1 MPGLIQ
7 PHPVELVVSH
17 KSIFSRKLLETEF
30 LASNFPPPRKA
41 VVPSSDETKL
51 TAFLWRNYRSTP
63 LTNSNLIERKP
74 MRGKE
79 LSPLFSLNG
88 LDGTPSLA
96 TRNFNIST
104 LQVKLRPP
112 SRGRILFLFD
122 TPSFS
127 ILWEIRNPWYRFVW
141 RDSER
146 WVAGNFCSLFWRKG
160 KDRTRNLEKEWR
172 IQIQLVENGKI

>member
-88 LDGTPSLA
+88 LDRTPSLA

-112 SRGRILFLFD
+112 SRGRILFLFVS
-122 TPSFS
+122 THPRFRSFERYEIPGIDLFEE
-127 ILWEIRNPWYRFVW
+127 ILKDGLLVIFVLFFGGRERIEREI
-141 RDSER
+141 
-146 WVAGNFCSLFWRKG
+146 
-160 KDRTRNLEKEWR
+160 
-172 IQIQLVENGKI
+172 